1 MTTSYKVLC
10 SVVMQHSY
18 FTDGQLREL
27 EVRPTASTA
36 ARLRQAGLLIK
47 HQPSGFVLLYASSS
61 AASQSP
67 RRLHKVPAPVFP
79 LVFSLTPHDPY
90 FLNYSDLPL
99 LKAPGYV
106 YCLGTWAG
114 PASRSLQAGP
124 VVAGGDQLLLRPLVF
139 EIPVVA
145 GAIEL
150 RPYPVGDSIA
160 PLEGPA
166 NATSLTFDVRRWGSG
181 RYQLQIGTEEP
192 EVFYADADLAA
203 ARPWGLLGLE
213 ATVLDGDPAP
223 CYSLC
228 FGARSTVWQYQLVGR
243 RPLPAR
249 LTIETNTPGLH
260 FAQVA
265 PAPAGVQLTFRASTA
280 QPLAQRYAGL
290 YYQLVLP
297 PAAGS
302 SAPPTILHPALP
314 HAGPEGTLSKNINNN
329 ILMVNDIFVQL

>member
-1 MTTSYKVLC
+1 MTTSYQVLC

-18 FTDGQLREL
+18 FTDGQLRE
-27 EVRPTASTA
+27 PTAATT
-36 ARLRQAGLLIK
+36 ARLRRAGLLFK
-47 HQPSGFVLLYASSS
+47 HQPSGFVVLYASSS
-61 AASQSP
+61 AANQSP
-67 RRLHKVPAPVFP
+67 KLLRKALAPAFP
-79 LVFSLTPHDPY
+79 LVFGLTPRDPY

-99 LKAPGYV
+99 LKAPGHA
-106 YCLGTWAG
+106 YCLGAWAG
-114 PASRSLQAGP
+114 SDGRNLQAGAM
-124 VVAGGDQLLLRPLVF
+124 VGGVDQLLLRPLVF
-139 EIPVVA
+139 GVPVVAGA

-150 RPYPVGDSIA
+150 RPYPVGSSIA
-160 PLEGPA
+160 PLDGTA
-166 NATSLTFDVRRWGSG
+166 NTTSLTFDVRNWGSG
-181 RYQLQIGTEEP
+181 RYQLQIGNAKP

-203 ARPWGLLGLE
+203 ARPWGLLALE

-280 QPLAQRYAGL
+280 QPLAQRYVGL
-290 YYQLVLP
+290 HYQLVLP